1 MKKCLFLV
9 LLSLMFNFGAQ
20 SKEIELSGLV
30 LDRTITRFGKD
41 FTFYFSSYWRE
52 VPQTDGVS
60 VVIYERVYPQAG
72 TYLWLELNQKKIY
85 ETYFGRRYND
95 VKKKAE
101 QATIISVNALA
112 ALKAQSITEAT
123 RNKDN

>member
-1 MKKCLFLV
+1 
-9 LLSLMFNFGAQ
+9 MFNFGAQ